1 MAKAKAKVKMM
12 TPAEFTDRLPQL
24 IERLTNDLE
33 REQEDCALP
42 ELGSDPLWD
51 TPAVD
56 SKTVAKLSP
65 AVKEI
70 TGESLDPKWIQ
81 RGGYQSVEAAVTH
94 IVSQIQENLVAL
106 PAPPA
111 SAPAPEEAAATH

>member
-1 MAKAKAKVKMM
+1 MAKLKKM
-12 TPAEFTDRLPQL
+12 TPTEFADRFPKL
-24 IERLTNDLE
+24 IERLTKDLE

-65 AVKEI
+65 AVKDI

-81 RGGYQSVEAAVTH
+81 RGGYQSVDAAVTH
-94 IVSQIQENLVAL
+94 IVSQILENLVAL

-111 SAPAPEEAAATH
+111 SVPAPEEVAAIH

>member
-1 MAKAKAKVKMM
+1 MAKVKKM
-12 TPAEFTDRLPQL
+12 TPAEFADRLPTL
-24 IERLTNDLE
+24 IERLTKDLE
-33 REQEDCALP
+33 REQQDCALP

-56 SKTVAKLSP
+56 SKTAAKLSP
-65 AVKEI
+65 AVKDI
-70 TGESLDPKWIQ
+70 TGESLDPRWIQ
-81 RGGYQSVEAAVTH
+81 RGGYQSVDAAVKH

-111 SAPAPEEAAATH
+111 HAPAPEEVAAAH